1 MEFAG
6 PDAADFANV
15 RALNG
20 AFLELARGRRLNRA
34 SLNGLDEKLANRL
47 RGLTENQASQLA
59 AAPFLLFSF
68 RERDAR
74 LWEQLLNA
82 VGNRDLFAI
91 ASAAG
96 DELARLTAA
105 GLGFVWQLAQRN
117 PYTARLLAGA
127 SLHWCEQIAERTF
140 LQLLAITSLRED
152 LLQLR
157 SGSDS
162 DLWRKLLDAGVM
174 SEDRMRQCAHISAL
188 QTILTHDRSDIR
200 QAWPAAARKI
210 NRHGLRVAE
219 ESTER

>member
-20 AFLELARGRRLNRA
+20 AFLELARRRRLTRA

-47 RGLTENQASQLA
+47 QGLTENHASRLA
-59 AAPFLLFSF
+59 TAPFLLFSF

-82 VGNRDLFAI
+82 TGNRDLFAV

-105 GLGFVWQLAQRN
+105 GLGFVWQLSQRN
-117 PYTARLLAGA
+117 PYAARVLAGA
-127 SLHWCEQIAERTF
+127 GLNWCEQIAERTF
-140 LQLLAITSLRED
+140 LQLLAITSLRDD

-157 SGSDS
+157 SGSDG

-174 SEDRMRQCAHISAL
+174 RDDRIRQCAHISAL
-188 QTILTHDRSDIR
+188 QAILTHDRIDIR

-210 NRHGLRVAE
+210 DRPSMRVAE
-219 ESTER
+219 ESTDG

>member
-20 AFLELARGRRLNRA
+20 AFLELARRRRLTRA
-34 SLNGLDEKLANRL
+34 SLNGLEEKLAGRL
-47 RGLTENQASQLA
+47 QGLTENQASRLA

-74 LWEQLLNA
+74 LWEQLLQA
-82 VGNRDLFAI
+82 AGNRDLFTI

-117 PYTARLLAGA
+117 PYAARVLAGA

-140 LQLLAITSLRED
+140 LQLLAITSIRDD

-174 SEDRMRQCAHISAL
+174 RDDRLRQCAHVSAL
-188 QTILTHDRSDIR
+188 QAILTHDRIDIR

-210 NRHGLRVAE
+210 DRPGLRVAE
-219 ESTER
+219 ESTDG

>member
-1 MEFAG
+1 MEFAR

-15 RALNG
+15 CALNG
-20 AFLELARGRRLNRA
+20 AFLELARRHRLNRA

-47 RGLTENQASQLA
+47 QSLTENQANRLA
-59 AAPFLLFSF
+59 SAPFLLFSF

-82 VGNRDLFAI
+82 AGKRDLFEI
-91 ASAAG
+91 TSTAS
-96 DELARLTAA
+96 DELARLTVA

-117 PYTARLLAGA
+117 PYAARVLAGA

-140 LQLLAITSLRED
+140 FQLLAMTSVRDD

-162 DLWRKLLDAGVM
+162 DMWRKLLDAGVM
-174 SEDRMRQCAHISAL
+174 REDRMRQCAHISAM
-188 QTILTHDRSDIR
+188 QAILTQDRSDIR

-210 NRHGLRVAE
+210 DRPGLRVAE

>member
-20 AFLELARGRRLNRA
+20 AFLELARRRRLTRA
-34 SLNGLDEKLANRL
+34 RLNGLDEKLATRL
-47 RGLTENQASQLA
+47 QGLTENQASRLA
-59 AAPFLLFSF
+59 ATPFLLFSF

-82 VGNRDLFAI
+82 AGNRDLFAI
-91 ASAAG
+91 ASAPG
-96 DELARLTAA
+96 DELVKLTAA

-117 PYTARLLAGA
+117 PYAARVLAGA

-140 LQLLAITSLRED
+140 LQLLSITSIRDD

-162 DLWRKLLDAGVM
+162 DLWRKLLDAGVTR
-174 SEDRMRQCAHISAL
+174 EDRLRQCAHISAL
-188 QTILTHDRSDIR
+188 QAILTHDRVDIR

-210 NRHGLRVAE
+210 DRPGLRVAE
-219 ESTER
+219 ESTDG